1 MQTAGHLLLNETL
14 PEGYHINGP
23 VTTKELHASMVRMAK
38 ADPRLYAET
47 ITKLKRRGDEIT
59 SLEGISVGLDDIAPD
74 YKARDAIMLPAMK
87 AFDAASKA
95 DKPKILIDTQNLILE
110 YTKKHPGS
118 MTLMATSGA
127 RGKPG
132 QLMKIVGTPLGV
144 ADPQGEIIPWM
155 IHKSYSEGVKPSDYW
170 VALQDARQNHVQ
182 GLVSVSEPGEATKL
196 LVANM
201 TTNMVTK
208 PDCGTHNGIQMSIDD
223 SHVTDRFLANDQQG
237 LTRNTVV
244 TARLIQELR
253 ARGGVT
259 RLLVR
264 SPMTCA
270 EAQGVCQHCWGLS
283 EQGKLHGI
291 GINVGVRSAQA
302 MSEPLTQMAL
312 SSKHGVLMIKPKTLE
327 LSGLKGV
334 RQFLE
339 IPKIFKGEAV
349 ISPIASKV
357 VSIEKAP
364 QGGHFITV
372 KGVRKP
378 LYAEPRLSVTVA
390 PGDTVEAGDTLT
402 NGVPRPDD
410 VVAHKGIGAGRDY
423 FVKGLH
429 KIYDNSGVNLDKR
442 HFELLAKSELSHV
455 RFADHDDNHPEFLK
469 GDIVHYNAFAK
480 AYEKDS
486 EEVPIEE
493 ALNRRLSKEIHHHT
507 VGTLVTPNLIKEFR
521 GAGIKNVSIAR
532 HMPDVEFIMKPLAQ
546 NPLLDPDWLGRL
558 AHRHLKGTIAQ
569 AVHTGQES
577 DIHGYHP
584 VPAFAYG
591 AELRHGPNGTY

>member
-1 MQTAGHLLLNETL
+1 MDTAGHFLLNEAL
-14 PEGYHINGP
+14 PVGYQIHGA
-23 VTTKELHASMVRMAK
+23 VTTKELHSAMVRMAK

-74 YKARDAIMLPAMK
+74 YAKRDAIMVPAIK
-87 AFDAASKA
+87 AFRDAKKE
-95 DKPKILIDTQNLILE
+95 DKPKILIDTQNQILE

-155 IHKSYSEGVKPSDYW
+155 IQKSYSEGVRPADYW
-170 VALQDARQNHVQ
+170 VTLQDARQNHVQ

-201 TTNMVTK
+201 TTNVVTK
-208 PDCGTHNGIQMSIDD
+208 PDCGTHNGIRMALDD
-223 SHVTDRFLANDQQG
+223 GHITDRYTPSDQHG
-237 LTRNTVV
+237 LPRNTLI
-244 TARLIQELR
+244 TSRLVQELK
-253 ARGGVT
+253 ARGGIEW
-259 RLLVR
+259 LLVR

-270 EAQGVCQHCWGLS
+270 ESVGVCQHCWGLN
-283 EQGKLHGI
+283 EQGKLHGV
-291 GINVGVRSAQA
+291 GINVGIRSAQA

-349 ISPIASKV
+349 ISPIATHV
-357 VSIEKAP
+357 TAVEKAP

-390 PGDTVEAGDTLT
+390 PGDVVEAGDTLT
-402 NGVPRPDD
+402 NGVPRPDA

-429 KIYDNSGVNLDKR
+429 KIYDSSGVNFDKR

-455 RFADHDDNHPEFLK
+455 RFTDHDDNHPEFLK
-469 GDIVHYNAFAK
+469 GDVVHYNAFAK

-486 EEVPIEE
+486 DSIALDA
-493 ALNRRLSKEIHHHT
+493 ALNRRLAKEVHHHT
-507 VGTLVTPNLIKEFR
+507 VGTLITPSLIKELK
-521 GAGIKNVSIAR
+521 GIGVKEVSVAR

-558 AHRHLKGTIAQ
+558 AHRHLKGTIGQ

-577 DIHGYHP
+577 NIHGYHP

-591 AELRHGPNGTY
+591 AELRYSPDGTY